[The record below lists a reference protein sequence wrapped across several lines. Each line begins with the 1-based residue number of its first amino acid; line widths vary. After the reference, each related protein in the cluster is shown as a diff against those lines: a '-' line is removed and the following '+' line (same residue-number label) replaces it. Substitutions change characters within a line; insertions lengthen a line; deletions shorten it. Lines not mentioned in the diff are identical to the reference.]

1 MYPKKHN
8 FLLNTATKSAFIL
21 AKQHLA
27 LDSYLCFIQ
36 AMCLKPLNQQKKKKC
51 CFLVIIPN
59 CLSIYVKNCFGKI
72 L

>member
-1 MYPKKHN
+1 MYPKNHN

-36 AMCLKPLNQQKKKKC
+36 AMCLKPLNQQKKMLFSCYHSKLFKYLC
-51 CFLVIIPN
+51 QKLFR
-59 CLSIYVKNCFGKI
+59 
-72 L
+72 